1 MLYIKNLLFKEG
13 FYSKWLILFID
24 VLFVFISLFAT
35 LIVMPVSK
43 SLTTLLWPLISYVV
57 TMVCALLIMQIHVCI
72 IRYANIKDLQKIV
85 ASLFIGNLF
94 FGMLVSQ
101 FSGINLKLAASFIVI
116 NFLLSSSFLIGIRL
130 FIKELFRLIRI
141 AGLGVNKENVLIYG
155 SDMSSLLI
163 KHTVEGHKDGRMLVK
178 GFIETE
184 PSRLNKRLEQKK
196 VFPVSDLVAVHE
208 NFSVTSLFISAEHL
222 KTLACRTIIEKCIA
236 IGIKVITVPASNHW
250 MGAEPSLKQFENL
263 KIDDLLER
271 EPIKRNLTN
280 ITNELAG
287 KRILVTG
294 AAGSIGSEI
303 VRQILGLAPNLV
315 LLFDQAETPLHDM
328 KLELED
334 SAILN
339 NIKIIV
345 GDVQNINSLRQL
357 FNLYQPQV
365 VFHAAAYKHVP
376 MMEDN
381 PSEAILTNVLGTK
394 NLADCCV
401 KYNVEKFIM
410 ISTDKAV
417 RPTNIMGASKR
428 IAEMYIQALNFAQH
442 QSLQSS
448 DQQSIKTKFITTRFG
463 NVLGSNGSVIPRF
476 KAQIN
481 KGGPVTVTHP
491 DITRYFM
498 TIPEAV
504 QLVLEA
510 AAMGEGGEI
519 FLFDMGKPVRIT
531 DLAINM
537 IKLAGF
543 SPGDEIKIAYT
554 GLRQGE
560 KLHEELLNKEEETI
574 PTYNKDI
581 KISKTI
587 FCAFNSLERDIASLL
602 SLNSASDATQM
613 VLLMK
618 RMIPGFVSNNSIFE
632 NLDLQILTT

>member
-1 MLYIKNLLFKEG
+1 MI
-13 FYSKWLILFID
+13 
-24 VLFVFISLFAT
+24 
-35 LIVMPVSK
+35 
-43 SLTTLLWPLISYVV
+43 
-57 TMVCALLIMQIHVCI
+57 CALLIMQIHVCI

-85 ASLFIGNLF
+85 ASLFIGNVF

-101 FSGINLKLAASFIVI
+101 LSEINLKLALSFIII

-130 FIKELFRLIRI
+130 FIKELFRLIWI
-141 AGLGVNKENVLIYG
+141 TGLGVNKENILIYG

-184 PSRLNKRLEQKK
+184 TSRLNKRIEQKK
-196 VFPVSDLVAVHE
+196 VFSVSDLAAVHE
-208 NFSVTSLFISAEHL
+208 EFSVTSLFISAEHL
-222 KTLACRTIIEKCIA
+222 KTVACRTIIEKCIA
-236 IGIKVITVPASNHW
+236 IGIKVITVPASNQW
-250 MGAEPSLKQFENL
+250 MGTEPCLNQFENL

-271 EPIKRNLTN
+271 EPIKLNLAN
-280 ITNELAG
+280 IRNELTG
-287 KRILVTG
+287 KRVLVTG

-303 VRQILGLAPNLV
+303 VRQVLGLAPNLV

-328 KLELED
+328 KLEIED
-334 SAILN
+334 SAPLN

-345 GDVQNINSLRQL
+345 GDVQNINTLKQL
-357 FNLYQPQV
+357 FNLYQPQI

-428 IAEMYIQALNFAQH
+428 IAEMYIQALNFSH
-442 QSLQSS
+442 
-448 DQQSIKTKFITTRFG
+448 QQSIQKGNQQNTKFITTRFG

-476 KAQIN
+476 KAQIK

-531 DLAINM
+531 DLAISM

-560 KLHEELLNKEEETI
+560 KLHEELLNDDEETL

-587 FCAFNSLERDIASLL
+587 FYAFNNLDRDIASLL

>member
-1 MLYIKNLLFKEG
+1 MLYIKNLLFREG

-24 VLFVFISLFAT
+24 VLFVFISLFTT
-35 LIVMPVSK
+35 LIVMSVSK
-43 SLTTLLWPLISYVV
+43 PLTTLLWPLISYVV
-57 TMVCALLIMQIHVCI
+57 TMICALLIMQIHVCI

-85 ASLFIGNLF
+85 ASLFIGNVF

-101 FSGINLKLAASFIVI
+101 LSEINLKLALSFIII

-130 FIKELFRLIRI
+130 FIKELFRLIWI
-141 AGLGVNKENVLIYG
+141 TGLGVNKENILIYG

-184 PSRLNKRLEQKK
+184 TSRLNKRIEQKK
-196 VFPVSDLVAVHE
+196 VFSVSDLAAVHE
-208 NFSVTSLFISAEHL
+208 EFSVTSLFISAEHL
-222 KTLACRTIIEKCIA
+222 KTVACRTIIEKCIA
-236 IGIKVITVPASNHW
+236 IGIKVITVPASNQW
-250 MGAEPSLKQFENL
+250 MGTEPCLNQFENL

-271 EPIKRNLTN
+271 EPIKLNLAN
-280 ITNELAG
+280 IRNELTG
-287 KRILVTG
+287 KRVLVTG

-303 VRQILGLAPNLV
+303 VRQVLGLAPNLV

-328 KLELED
+328 KLEIED
-334 SAILN
+334 SAPLN

-345 GDVQNINSLRQL
+345 GDVQNINTLKQL
-357 FNLYQPQV
+357 FNLYQPQI

-428 IAEMYIQALNFAQH
+428 IAEMYIQALNFSH
-442 QSLQSS
+442 
-448 DQQSIKTKFITTRFG
+448 QQSIQKGNQQNTKFITTRFG

-476 KAQIN
+476 KAQIK

-531 DLAINM
+531 DLAISM

-560 KLHEELLNKEEETI
+560 KLHEELLNDDEETL

-587 FCAFNSLERDIASLL
+587 FYAFNNLDRDIASLL